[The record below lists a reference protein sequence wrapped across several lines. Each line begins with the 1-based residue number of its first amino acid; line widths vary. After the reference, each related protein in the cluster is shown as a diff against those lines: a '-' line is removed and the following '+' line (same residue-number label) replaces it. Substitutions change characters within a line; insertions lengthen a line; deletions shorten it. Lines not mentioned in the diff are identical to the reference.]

1 MANKKADVVIVGV
14 GWVGGIIAAELTKAG
29 LEVVG
34 LERGHTQHRGVGYWD
49 DQKHDELRYA
59 VRYEL
64 FQNTANETWTLRHS
78 VQENAL
84 PIRQLGSFLPG
95 TGLGGAGVH
104 WNGQT
109 WRFHPNDF
117 TKRTSTIERYG
128 ASAIPAGMSI
138 QDWGITYDELEPYYD
153 KFEYMAGIA
162 GKAGNLKGKQIPGG
176 NVFEGPRSREFPVP
190 PPPDTEVEAMFRKA
204 TNNLG
209 YHPFYAPT
217 ANLPKTYKNPDGVE
231 RGPCTYCGFCERF
244 GCEVGAKADPTTTV
258 IPVAMKTG
266 KFKIIDYAN
275 AFAIKH
281 DGKNAKSVL
290 YYDSTGRVQE
300 QPADV
305 IVLGAFVFN
314 NVRLLL
320 ASKLGKQYDPVANTG
335 AVGRNYA
342 YQTGGGGAT
351 GWFSSREFNRYMGSG
366 ANAVAIDDFNADN
379 FDHTGLGF
387 IGGGSISVGQSG
399 ARPIQSLSVPPG
411 VPSFGRDWKA
421 AIRKFY
427 KSVVS
432 VGFQGESPSYQSHFL
447 DLDPNYRDKFGQPLL
462 RITFDWE
469 PNERA
474 MVAFAGVKTLQIMR
488 EMIPGA
494 VQAGTGPLSPTAPDL
509 ISGGAGSLPAHYDT
523 VAYQSTH
530 NTGGAIMG
538 ADPATSVVNN
548 FLQMWEA
555 PNVFVVGACNFPQ
568 NAGFNPTGTV
578 GALSYRAAEGILKY
592 RKTGGSLA

>member
-14 GWVGGIIAAELTKAG
+14 GWVGGIMAAELTRAG
-29 LEVVG
+29 LDVVG
-34 LERGHTQHRGVGYWD
+34 LERGHTQHRNVEYWD

-64 FQNTANETWTLRHS
+64 FQNTANETWTLRHN
-78 VQENAL
+78 VQETAL

-109 WRFHPNDF
+109 WRYHPNDF
-117 TKRTSTIERYG
+117 TKRSSTIERYG
-128 ASAIPAGMSI
+128 ASKIPVGMSI

-176 NVFEGPRSREFPVP
+176 NIFEGPRSREFPVP
-190 PPPDTEVEAMFRKA
+190 PPPDTEIEAMFRKA
-204 TNNLG
+204 SAGLG

-217 ANLPKTYKNPDGVE
+217 ANLPRTYKNPDGVE

-244 GCEVGAKADPTTTV
+244 GCEVGAKADPTNTV

-275 AFAIKH
+275 AFSIKH
-281 DGKNAKSVL
+281 DGKHGQSVL
-290 YYDSTGRVQE
+290 YYDSTGRIQE

-320 ASKLGKQYDPVANTG
+320 TSKLGQPYDPVANTG
-335 AVGRNYA
+335 VVGKNYA
-342 YQTGGGGAT
+342 YQTGGGGAS

-421 AIRKFY
+421 AIRKYY

-432 VGFQGESPSYQSHFL
+432 IGFQGESPSYQSHFV

-474 MVAFAGVKTLQIMR
+474 MVAFAGLKTLQLMQ

-538 ADPATSVVNN
+538 ADPETSVVNHY
-548 FLQMWEA
+548 LQMWDA

-578 GALSYRAAEGILKY
+578 GALAYRAAEGILKY
-592 RKTGGSLA
+592 SKTGGSLA

>member
-1 MANKKADVVIVGV
+1 MANKKADVAIVGV

-29 LEVVG
+29 LSVVG
-34 LERGHTQHRGVGYWD
+34 LERGHDRGVKNWAD
-49 DQKHDELRYA
+49 DHDELRYA

-64 FQNTANETWTLRHS
+64 FQNTANETWTLRHNL
-78 VQENAL
+78 QENAL

-95 TGLGGAGVH
+95 TGIGGAGVH

-109 WRFHPNDF
+109 WRFHPRDF
-117 TKRTSTIERYG
+117 TMRTSTIDRYG

-162 GKAGNLKGKQIPGG
+162 GKAGNLKGKQIVGG
-176 NVFEGPRSREFPVP
+176 NVFEGPRSREFPLA
-190 PPPDTEVEAMFRKA
+190 PPPDTEIGAVFRKA
-204 TNNLG
+204 STELG

-217 ANLPKTYKNPDGVE
+217 ANLPKAYKNPDGVE

-244 GCEVGAKADPTTTV
+244 GCEVGAKADPLVTV
-258 IPVAMKTG
+258 IPVALKTA
-266 KFKIIDYAN
+266 KFKIINYAN
-275 AFAIKH
+275 AFAIKN
-281 DGKNAKSVL
+281 DGKNAQSIL
-290 YYDSTGRVQE
+290 YYDSMGRVQE

-305 IVLGAFVFN
+305 VVLGAYVFN

-320 ASKLGKQYDPVANTG
+320 VSKLGKPYDPIANTG
-335 AVGRNYA
+335 AVGKNYA

-351 GWFSSREFNRYMGSG
+351 VWLNNAQYKRYMGSG

-379 FDHTGLGF
+379 FDHSGLGF
-387 IGGGSISVGQSG
+387 IGGGSVSVGQSG

-411 VPSFGRDWKA
+411 VPAFGRDWKV
-421 AIRKFY
+421 AIRKYY

-432 VGFQGESPSYQSHFL
+432 VGFQGESPSYQRHLL
-447 DLDPNYRDKFGQPLL
+447 DLDPNYRDKFGQPLI

-474 MVAFAGVKTLQIMR
+474 MVAYAGNKTLQIMQQ
-488 EMIPGA
+488 MFPDA
-494 VQAGTGPLSPTAPDL
+494 TKAGVGPYSPTGPTLVQ
-509 ISGGAGSLPAHYDT
+509 GGPGSLAAHYDS
-523 VAYQSTH
+523 VPYQSTH
-530 NTGGAIMG
+530 NTGGAIIG
-538 ADPATSVVNN
+538 GDPGTSVVNN
-548 FLQMWEA
+548 YLQMWDA

-578 GALSYRAAEGILKY
+578 GALAYRAAEGILKFH
-592 RKTGGSLA
+592 KKGGSLV

>member
-1 MANKKADVVIVGV
+1 MANKKADVAIVGV
-14 GWVGGIIAAELTKAG
+14 GWVGGIMAAELTKAG

-64 FQNTANETWTLRHS
+64 FQNVANETWTLRHNL
-78 VQENAL
+78 QENAL

-109 WRFHPNDF
+109 WRFHPRDF
-117 TKRTSTIERYG
+117 TIRTSTIERYG
-128 ASAIPAGMSI
+128 PSAIPAGMSI
-138 QDWGITYDELEPYYD
+138 QDWGITFDELEPYFD

-162 GKAGNLKGKQIPGG
+162 GKAGNLKGQKVTGG
-176 NVFEGPRSREFPVP
+176 NVFEGPRSREFPLA
-190 PPPDTEVEAMFRKA
+190 PPPDTAIGAIFRKA
-204 TNNLG
+204 TTELG

-231 RGPCTYCGFCERF
+231 RGACTYCGFCERF
-244 GCEVGAKADPTTTV
+244 GCEVGAKADPTITV
-258 IPVAMKTG
+258 IPVAKKTG

-275 AFAIKH
+275 AFAIRN
-281 DGKNAKSVL
+281 DGKNAQSIL
-290 YYDSTGRVQE
+290 YYDSMGRVQE

-305 IVLGAFVFN
+305 IVLGAYVFN

-320 ASKLGKQYDPVANTG
+320 VSKLGKPYDPVTNTG
-335 AVGRNYA
+335 AVGKNYA

-351 GWFSSREFNRYMGSG
+351 VWLNNSQYKRYMGSG

-421 AIRKFY
+421 AIRKYY

-432 VGFQGESPSYQSHFL
+432 VGFQGESPSYQYHFL
-447 DLDPNYRDKFGQPLL
+447 DLDPNYRDKFGQPLI

-474 MVAFAGVKTLQIMR
+474 MVAYAGPKTLQIM
-488 EMIPGA
+488 
-494 VQAGTGPLSPTAPDL
+494 QAMFPDAAKAGVGPYSPTGPTLVQ
-509 ISGGAGSLPAHYDT
+509 GGAGSLSAHYDS
-523 VAYQSTH
+523 VPYQSTH
-530 NTGGAIMG
+530 NTGGTIMG
-538 ADPATSVVNN
+538 ADPATSVVNSY
-548 FLQMWEA
+548 LQMWDA
-555 PNVFVVGACNFPQ
+555 PNVFVVGASNFPQ

-578 GALSYRAAEGILKY
+578 GALAYRAAEGVLKY
-592 RKTGGSLA
+592 HKNGGSLV

>member
-14 GWVGGIIAAELTKAG
+14 GWVGGILAAELTKAG
-29 LEVVG
+29 LSVVG
-34 LERGHTQHRGVGYWD
+34 LERGHDRGIKNWAD
-49 DQKHDELRYA
+49 DHDELRYA
-59 VRYEL
+59 IRYEL
-64 FQNTANETWTLRHS
+64 FQNAANETWTLRHNL
-78 VQENAL
+78 QENAL

-95 TGLGGAGVH
+95 TGVGGAGVH

-109 WRFHPNDF
+109 WRFHPRDF
-117 TKRTSTIERYG
+117 TMRTSTIERYG

-138 QDWGITYDELEPYYD
+138 QDWGITYDELEPYFD

-162 GKAGNLKGKQIPGG
+162 GKAGNLKGQKIPGG
-176 NVFEGPRSREFPVP
+176 NVFEGPRSREFPLP
-190 PPPDTEVEAMFRKA
+190 PPPDTEIGAVFRKA
-204 TNNLG
+204 TSDLG
-209 YHPFYAPT
+209 YHAFYAPT
-217 ANLPKTYKNPDGVE
+217 ANLPKAYKNPDGIE

-244 GCEVGAKADPTTTV
+244 GCEVGAKADPLVTV
-258 IPVAMKTG
+258 IPVALKTG
-266 KFKIIDYAN
+266 KFKILNYAN
-275 AFAIKH
+275 AFAIKN
-281 DGKNAKSVL
+281 DGKNAQSVL
-290 YYDSTGRVQE
+290 YYDGMGRVQE

-305 IVLGAFVFN
+305 VVLGAYVFN

-320 ASKLGKQYDPVANTG
+320 VSKLGKPYDPIANTG

-351 GWFSSREFNRYMGSG
+351 VWLNNSQYKRYMGSG

-411 VPSFGRDWKA
+411 VPSFGRDWKV
-421 AIRKFY
+421 AIKKYY

-432 VGFQGESPSYQSHFL
+432 VGFQGESPAYQNHLL
-447 DLDPNYRDKFGQPLL
+447 DLDPNYRDKFGQPLI

-474 MVAFAGVKTLQIMR
+474 MVAYAGQKTLEIMQMMFPDAAKAGVG
-488 EMIPGA
+488 PYSP
-494 VQAGTGPLSPTAPDL
+494 TGPTLVQ
-509 ISGGAGSLPAHYDT
+509 GGPGSLAAHYDS
-523 VAYQSTH
+523 VPYQSTH
-530 NTGGAIMG
+530 NTGGAIIG

-548 FLQMWEA
+548 YLQMWDA

-578 GALSYRAAEGILKY
+578 GALAYRAAEGVLKFH
-592 RKTGGSLA
+592 KSGGSLV